1 MRGGHF
7 YSRSRRLRLESLENR
22 LLLAITG
29 DYDES
34 GTVNNGDYD
43 TWRANFGNIVAPG
56 SGADGSDNGVVD
68 AADYVVWRKN
78 IGATGS
84 GDRINLSIDRLSEAV
99 EETPGAIIWRNNDF
113 SKQVA
118 AGSQPES
125 GLPLY
130 VPDYMAGSTVYD
142 PSSALDFTDASV
154 TIDNDMVAGYAV
166 KFTYDTAKLRLWTT
180 TSWTGM
186 TNVGSGRFQIPSGVN
201 LTPGGSLLN
210 FEIEGLANSGSFAT
224 DSIFVEAIP
233 TGGGTTLNDRGYY
246 TVVET
251 GVGVDGNRDT
261 EIEFN
266 NNHDRQLLFWFN
278 NDKEGQHSSDEE
290 VESEDPNIINAD
302 NTDNVIGQR
311 RDLEDLAPL
320 RVSAP
325 QLLVQNAFDTAQA
338 GAPDPGQL
346 RVTYRIN
353 LVNPAGATVRL
364 FYSNNDTEDAILHV
378 SDDTTADTQAT
389 DSFFRMQAGP
399 SFANTQQ
406 LQQISAGLNAFLF
419 EAIGAGYGSTF
430 TATPTLQF
438 ETVIQYADGSTTS
451 KIQSVELDLRDIK
464 QFYTQWDVNYGVNNG
479 QSGTDLRP
487 DLTFQHFATPT
498 TPTHTS
504 QVTEVPFFSGDDT
517 VVFVHG
523 WNMTDTPNNDWKAAF
538 GETMFKRL
546 YWQGLRGEF
555 VAFNWPTYANEE
567 GPIEPPFEDF
577 NQTYNPSDIQ
587 AYRSAQA
594 LREILEDYRGES
606 EDLQPVHVL
615 AHSMGNV
622 VVGEAMRQW
631 ASDPNTED
639 PLVTTYIAM
648 QAAVSSGAYG
658 SNDTDSMIV
667 GRPIPDL
674 FRFWSHGRDGFS
686 DPGLGLAYYF
696 QGANFSWE
704 NGVNLY
710 NENDVALG
718 AWDLNN
724 FGKDLYIQPPGWPYD
739 YDFEAGDGENVN
751 NDIFTRF
758 PDVGAPVNLT
768 LTLPNGQ
775 PGANAYEIL
784 AFFSQS
790 ASLALGTKPVNFFDS
805 NFDLENF
812 TMPGGSDIRAN
823 HSYEFHH
830 DAATTWDFYELL
842 KTEMGFG
849 ATHGS
854 GAIASAS
861 AIRTDSTSAKP
872 TIPDVVTTSTE
883 PQRLSSEST
892 QVVGATWLTFSSS
905 SRELLSPTSSS
916 SPPLGM
922 AGRSRLIDRH
932 FDLAL
937 LNWLDMRPTEPN
949 TEPDSKELIANDAFF
964 EQYQTNSYSTVSS
977 LYDEL
982 EALKVSLES

>member
-1 MRGGHF
+1 MRGGHS

-43 TWRANFGNIVAPG
+43 TWRANFGNMVPPG

-78 IGATGS
+78 VGATGS
-84 GDRINLSIDRLSEAV
+84 GDRINISIDRLSEAV
-99 EETPGAIIWRNNDF
+99 EETPGAIIWRNSDF

-142 PSSALDFTDASV
+142 PSSELDFTDASV

-166 KFTYDTAKLRLWTT
+166 RFTYDTAKLRLWTT
-180 TSWTGM
+180 TNWSGM
-186 TNVGSGRFQIPSGVN
+186 TNVGSGRFQVPSGVN
-201 LTPGGSLLN
+201 LTPGSSLLN

-278 NDKEGQHSSDEE
+278 NDQEGQHPSDTE
-290 VESEDPNIINAD
+290 VEAEQTNITNAD
-302 NTDNVIGQR
+302 NTNNIIGQR

-320 RVSAP
+320 RVNVP
-325 QLLVQNAFDTAQA
+325 QLLVQNAFDTAQP
-338 GAPDPGQL
+338 GGPDPGQL

-353 LVNPAGATVRL
+353 LVNPAGAAIRL
-364 FYSNNDTEDAILHV
+364 FHSNNDQENAILHV
-378 SDDTTADTQAT
+378 SDNATADTQAT

-399 SFANTQQ
+399 SFATTQQ
-406 LQQISAGLNAFLF
+406 LQLIQAGLNAFLF
-419 EAIGAGYGSTF
+419 EAIGAAYGSSF

-464 QFYTQWDVNYGVNNG
+464 QLYTRWDIDFRDGSN
-479 QSGTDLRP
+479 DLRT
-487 DLTFQHFATPT
+487 DLTFQHFATPST
-498 TPTHTS
+498 ATHES
-504 QVTEVPFFSGDDT
+504 QITEVPFLSGADT

-523 WNMTDTPNNDWKAAF
+523 WNNSDEVNQDDKAA
-538 GETMFKRL
+538 GAETMFKRL

-555 VAFNWPTYANEE
+555 VAFNWPTFTDAEGYIPWPDFANLS
-567 GPIEPPFEDF
+567 
-577 NQTYNPSDIQ
+577 YNPSDFQ

-594 LREILEDYRGES
+594 LKDILEDYRGEP

-615 AHSMGNV
+615 AHSMGNI

-631 ASDPNTED
+631 AFDFDNED
-639 PLVTTYIAM
+639 PLVTTYVAM
-648 QAAVSSGAYG
+648 EAAVSAGAYG
-658 SNDTDSMIV
+658 SNHTDSLFF
-667 GRPIPDL
+667 GRPVPDL
-674 FRFWSHGRDGFS
+674 YRFWSHGRNGFS
-686 DPGLGLAYYF
+686 DPSLGLAYYF

-704 NGVNLY
+704 KGVNMF
-710 NENDVALG
+710 NEEDYALDI
-718 AWDLNN
+718 WDYNN
-724 FGKDLYIQPPGWPYD
+724 FFKHDFIQSTVWPYD
-739 YDFEAGDGENVN
+739 YDYEEGDGENIN
-751 NDIFTRF
+751 NDIFTRY
-758 PDVGAPVNLT
+758 PDGGPPNVNLT

-775 PGANAYEIL
+775 PGVNAYEIL
-784 AFFSQS
+784 AFFAVS
-790 ASLALGTKPVNFFDS
+790 ASLPLGTKEVAIFD
-805 NFDLENF
+805 ENIDIQDYG
-812 TMPGGSDIRAN
+812 MLHGSDIRAN
-823 HSYEFHH
+823 HSYQFNH
-830 DAATTWDFYELL
+830 DAAETWDFYRDIMIH
-842 KTEMGFG
+842 TG
-849 ATHGS
+849 AGTTHPSPGS
-854 GAIASAS
+854 GSSIETLANKASTPETFDDVASIPETFAAIHNPFVNEHGFIAPNKSLNNS
-861 AIRTDSTSAKP
+861 NRILTSNL
-872 TIPDVVTTSTE
+872 IG
-883 PQRLSSEST
+883 RSESRN
-892 QVVGATWLTFSSS
+892 QIQLLLAREAAISSV
-905 SRELLSPTSSS
+905 ELSP
-916 SPPLGM
+916 
-922 AGRSRLIDRH
+922 
-932 FDLAL
+932 
-937 LNWLDMRPTEPN
+937 
-949 TEPDSKELIANDAFF
+949 
-964 EQYQTNSYSTVSS
+964 SYSFKKPNNESDNPFKS
-977 LYDEL
+977 EDD
-982 EALKVSLES
+982 SLEEWTTELDEAFEAIVWG